1 MIIGPLVSFSQFRYR
16 QLTLHLGLNAVTPY
30 GHGLDQTRSL
40 LDRQA
45 EGANL
50 DNMEAG
56 QAAVNA
62 LLDADVPGGVAKVS
76 GCDERVKDS
85 IRPYDHSLRGVLN
98 AVVSS
103 DSRYT
108 WEIKDDVI
116 NVIPSSGLPEFLLV
130 RVAKFE
136 LAEVESPSEALSQ
149 LLAIP
154 EVHQAHLSLG
164 PRTVQGGTYVFCPG
178 CPAKEKKTFSVTV
191 KDVTVRDSLNAIARA
206 HGSAVWSF
214 RQSQCGGRRFFSLD
228 FAAN

>member
-1 MIIGPLVSFSQFRYR
+1 VRMFKVWMAVILGWVMIS
-16 QLTLHLGLNAVTPY
+16 AVTPY

-50 DNMEAG
+50 DNVGAG

-62 LLDADVPGGVAKVS
+62 LLDADVSGGVAKVS

-85 IRPYDHSLRGVLN
+85 IRPYDRSLRGVLN
-98 AVVSS
+98 AIVST

-116 NVIPSSGLPEFLLV
+116 NVIPSSGLPAFLLV
-130 RVAKFE
+130 RVSKFE
-136 LAEVESPSEALSQ
+136 LAEVDSPSEALSQ

-154 EVHQAHLSLG
+154 EVHQAQLSLG
-164 PRTVQGGTYVFCPG
+164 PRAVQGGAYVFCPG
-178 CPAKEKKTFSVTV
+178 CPAKERKTFSVSV
-191 KDVTVRDSLNAIARA
+191 KGVTVRESLNAIARA

-228 FAAN
+228 FAAK

>member
-1 MIIGPLVSFSQFRYR
+1 MFKVWMAVILGGVMIS
-16 QLTLHLGLNAVTPY
+16 AVTPY

-50 DNMEAG
+50 DNVGAG

-76 GCDERVKDS
+76 GCDERVKDN
-85 IRPYDHSLRGVLN
+85 IRPYDRSLRGVLN
-98 AVVSS
+98 AIVST

-116 NVIPSSGLPEFLLV
+116 NVIPASGLPSFLLV
-130 RVAKFE
+130 RVSKFE

-154 EVHQAHLSLG
+154 EVHQVQLSLG
-164 PRTVQGGTYVFCPG
+164 PRAVQGGAHVFCPG
-178 CPAKEKKTFSVTV
+178 CPAKEKKTFSVSV
-191 KDVTVRDSLNAIARA
+191 KGVTVRESLNAIARA
-206 HGSAVWSF
+206 H
-214 RQSQCGGRRFFSLD
+214 
-228 FAAN
+228 